1 MRSKPMWLVAIS
13 LGLAGLGGCS
23 RSVPPV
29 AQANADSAATAQVAT
44 PTAPGPGVEPGFF
57 TLDAGVAVPVRL
69 QNALNTRRNR
79 VGDRFTATLDEP
91 LVSGD
96 RVVVPKG
103 TPLSGH
109 ITRAQASGRFKGRAV
124 LALTLDSL
132 QLNGETYQVS
142 STNALRESGGHKKRN
157 WLWSGGGA
165 GGGAAIGGA
174 VAGGAGALIGA
185 GAGAAAGTVGAAI
198 TGKRHVE
205 LPVET
210 RITFKLRS
218 PVEIARS

>member
-1 MRSKPMWLVAIS
+1 MRLKQTWLVAIS
-13 LGLAGLGGCS
+13 LGFAGLGACS
-23 RSVPPV
+23 RAVPPV
-29 AQANADSAATAQVAT
+29 AQANADSAAPAGAT
-44 PTAPGPGVEPGFF
+44 SPAFLPDPEPAFF
-57 TLDAGVAVPVRL
+57 TLNAGVAVPVRL
-69 QNALNTRRNR
+69 QETLNTRHNR

-109 ITRAQASGRFKGRAV
+109 IIRATASGRFKGRAV

-132 QLNGETYQVS
+132 QLNGETYRVS
-142 STNALRESGGHKKRN
+142 STSALRESGGHKKRN

-198 TGKRHVE
+198 TGKRQVE